1 MPADGNGDPGD
12 DRAVERGAAPAAGRH
27 PASATGVAAGTATAV
42 VDAGTSPGTAPG
54 DPGTVVTLPSD
65 GLLGAP
71 DRALTAA
78 TIGKSA
84 PRRALGLVGQYAVL
98 VVLATIVLLPLVFT
112 VLRALSP
119 PFPYINQGKPLHP
132 VAVDW
137 KDRTWLSGGAA
148 SVVARTLVVAVMLAW
163 VQLKAG
169 GGSMRRLAPLASPR
183 RLVAVVAGVLVV
195 AALAGQVWA
204 ASVDRASSTAWW
216 WLAAIVG
223 VALTQLV
230 GFGHLRPVWKPLL
243 LATLIGVAVAAFV
256 VVAFGASVWTR
267 AYDQGNLGNAMGR
280 SLVVATLITVAQ
292 VVTSVLAAYTFAFL
306 RFPAKP
312 LVFALFMGTLLLP
325 LEVTL
330 LANVQTIRELGWINS
345 NAALVLPFGAT
356 AFGTFLIRQGF
367 RGVPPEIQDATRLD
381 GYGHMAF
388 LWRFAVPLT
397 RPVIA
402 SFTVISA
409 LGAWNQYLWPQA
421 VIDDSRYETAQI
433 ALKTIT
439 ATDIAS
445 ANVGVAAAVIVALP
459 VLLLLVAFQ
468 RQMIRGL
475 TAGAVKG

>member
-1 MPADGNGDPGD
+1 MPADG
-12 DRAVERGAAPAAGRH
+12 DREPLVERNAVPGPYPAGATAVRDVGASPGAAPA
-27 PASATGVAAGTATAV
+27 PA
-42 VDAGTSPGTAPG
+42 
-54 DPGTVVTLPSD
+54 GTVVTLPTD
-65 GLLGAP
+65 DLLGGP

-84 PRRALGLVGQYAVL
+84 PRRALGLVGQYSVL
-98 VVLATIVLLPLVFT
+98 VVLATVVLLPLVFT

-119 PFPYINQGKPLHP
+119 PFPYINEGKPLHP

-137 KDRTWLSGGAA
+137 KDRTWLSGGVF

-163 VQLKAG
+163 VQLKG
-169 GGSMRRLAPLASPR
+169 GGGTVRHLAPLASPR
-183 RLVAVVAGVLVV
+183 RIVAVVAGVLVV

-216 WLAAIVG
+216 WLAAIAG
-223 VALTQLV
+223 VTLTQLV
-230 GFGHLRPVWKPLL
+230 GLGHLRPPWKPLL
-243 LATLIGVAVAAFV
+243 LAALVGTAVTAFV

-267 AYDQGNLGNAMGR
+267 AYDQGNLGGAMGR

-292 VVTSVLAAYTFAFL
+292 VVTSILAAYTFAFL

-433 ALKTIT
+433 ALKSIT
-439 ATDIAS
+439 ATDVAN

-459 VLLLLVAFQ
+459 VMLLLVAFQ
-468 RQMIRGL
+468 RQIIRGL